1 MRLDSGHCLW
11 CGYLSLR
18 MDDDEHAR
26 ALVDR
31 ARDGDDEAASEL
43 IRQLYP
49 MVAKIVRGYRPRRAA
64 EEDLTQ
70 MIFIKVFQN
79 LAQYSGKVPISHW
92 VSRIAVNTCRNQL
105 MAEKARPELRHA
117 DLSEEQAAM
126 LENLAASDE
135 ALSPDRKLAARDL
148 VEKLLAMLKPMERLV
163 IDMLY
168 LQERSVAEI
177 QRVTGWTAAAIKIKA
192 FRARQKLRRQIG
204 GLL

>member
-1 MRLDSGHCLW
+1 
-11 CGYLSLR
+11 

-26 ALVDR
+26 VLVGR
-31 ARDGDDEAASEL
+31 ARGGDDNAAREL
-43 IRQLYP
+43 IHQLYP
-49 MVAKIVRGYRPRRAA
+49 LVAKIVRGYRPRRTA
-64 EEDLTQ
+64 EEDLAQ
-70 MIFIKVFQN
+70 MIFVKVFQN

-126 LENLAASDE
+126 LENLASDD
-135 ALSPDRKLAARDL
+135 ALSPDRKLAVRDL
-148 VEKLLAMLKPMERLV
+148 VEKLLAMLKPVERLV

-168 LQERSVAEI
+168 LQERSVAEV
-177 QRVTGWTAAAIKIKA
+177 QKLTGWTAATIKIRA
-192 FRARQKLRRQIG
+192 FRARQKLRKQIG

>member
-1 MRLDSGHCLW
+1 
-11 CGYLSLR
+11 

-26 ALVDR
+26 VLVDR
-31 ARDGDDEAASEL
+31 ARSGDDDAAREL

-49 MVAKIVRGYRPRRAA
+49 LVAKIVRGYRPRRTA
-64 EEDLTQ
+64 EEDLAQ
-70 MIFIKVFQN
+70 MIFVKVFQN

-117 DLSEEQAAM
+117 NLSEEQAAM
-126 LENLAASDE
+126 LENLASDN

-148 VEKLLAMLKPMERLV
+148 VEKLLAMLKPVERLV

-168 LQERSVAEI
+168 LQERSVAEV
-177 QRVTGWTAAAIKIKA
+177 QKLTGWTAATIKVRA
-192 FRARQKLRRQIG
+192 FRARQKLRKQIG

>member
-1 MRLDSGHCLW
+1 
-11 CGYLSLR
+11 
-18 MDDDEHAR
+18 MDDDEHVR

-31 ARDGDDEAASEL
+31 ARGGDDNAAREL

-49 MVAKIVRGYRPRRAA
+49 LVAKIVRGYQPRRTA
-64 EEDLTQ
+64 EEDLAQ
-70 MIFIKVFQN
+70 MIFVKVFQN

-126 LENLAASDE
+126 LENLASED
-135 ALSPDRKLAARDL
+135 ALSPDRNLAARDL
-148 VEKLLAMLKPMERLV
+148 VEKLLAMLKPVERLV

-168 LQERSVAEI
+168 LQERSVAEV
-177 QRVTGWTAAAIKIKA
+177 QKLTGWTAATIKVRA
-192 FRARQKLRRQIG
+192 FRARQKLRKQIG

>member
-1 MRLDSGHCLW
+1 
-11 CGYLSLR
+11 

-31 ARDGDDEAASEL
+31 ARGGDDNAAREL

-49 MVAKIVRGYRPRRAA
+49 LVAKIVRGYRPRRTA
-64 EEDLTQ
+64 EEDLAQ
-70 MIFIKVFQN
+70 MIFVKVFQN

-126 LENLAASDE
+126 LENLASDD

-148 VEKLLAMLKPMERLV
+148 VETLLAMLKPVERLV

-168 LQERSVAEI
+168 LQERSVAEV
-177 QRVTGWTAAAIKIKA
+177 QKLTGWTAATIKVRA
-192 FRARQKLRRQIG
+192 FRARQKLRKQIG

>member
-1 MRLDSGHCLW
+1 
-11 CGYLSLR
+11 

-26 ALVDR
+26 VLVDR
-31 ARDGDDEAASEL
+31 ARSGDDDAAREL

-49 MVAKIVRGYRPRRAA
+49 LVAKIVRGYRPRRTA
-64 EEDLTQ
+64 EEDLAQ
-70 MIFIKVFQN
+70 MIFVKVFQN

-117 DLSEEQAAM
+117 NLSEEQAAM
-126 LENLAASDE
+126 LENLASDDV
-135 ALSPDRKLAARDL
+135 LPPDRKLAARDL
-148 VEKLLAMLKPMERLV
+148 VEKLLAMLKPVERLV

-168 LQERSVAEI
+168 LQECSVGEV
-177 QRVTGWTAAAIKIKA
+177 QKLTGWTPATIKVRA
-192 FRARQKLRRQIG
+192 FRARQKLRKQIG

>member
-1 MRLDSGHCLW
+1 
-11 CGYLSLR
+11 
-18 MDDDEHAR
+18 MDHDEHAR

-31 ARDGDDEAASEL
+31 ARSGDDNAAREL

-49 MVAKIVRGYRPRRAA
+49 LVAKIVRGYRPRRAA
-64 EEDLTQ
+64 EEDLAQ
-70 MIFIKVFQN
+70 MIFVKVFQN

-105 MAEKARPELRHA
+105 MAEQARPELRHA

-126 LENLAASDE
+126 LENLASDN

-148 VEKLLAMLKPMERLV
+148 VEKLLAMLKPVERLV

-168 LQERSVAEI
+168 LQERSVAEV
-177 QRVTGWTAAAIKIKA
+177 QKLTGWTAATIKVRA
-192 FRARQKLRRQIG
+192 FRARQKLRKQIG

>member
-1 MRLDSGHCLW
+1 
-11 CGYLSLR
+11 

-31 ARDGDDEAASEL
+31 ARGDDGVAAREL
-43 IRQLYP
+43 IQQLYP
-49 MVAKIVRGYRPRRAA
+49 LVAKIVRAHRPQRTA
-64 EEDLTQ
+64 EEDLCQ
-70 MIFIKVFQN
+70 MIFVKVFQN
-79 LAQYSGKVPISHW
+79 LHQYSGKVPISHW

-117 DLSEEQAAM
+117 DLSEEQVAM
-126 LENLAASDE
+126 LENLASDD
-135 ALSPDRKLAARDL
+135 ALSPDRKLVARDL

-177 QRVTGWTAAAIKIKA
+177 QKVTGWTAAAIKIKA

>member
-18 MDDDEHAR
+18 MDDNEHAHT
-26 ALVDR
+26 LVDR
-31 ARDGDDEAASEL
+31 ARDGDDDAAREL
-43 IRQLYP
+43 VRQLYP

-79 LAQYSGKVPISHW
+79 LTQYSGKVPISHW

-126 LENLAASDE
+126 LENLASDD

-148 VEKLLAMLKPMERLV
+148 VEKLLAMLKPVERLV

-177 QRVTGWTAAAIKIKA
+177 QRVTGWTAAAIKVRA

>member
-1 MRLDSGHCLW
+1 
-11 CGYLSLR
+11 
-18 MDDDEHAR
+18 MDDDEHAHT
-26 ALVDR
+26 LVDR
-31 ARDGDDEAASEL
+31 ARDGDDEAAREL

-126 LENLAASDE
+126 LENLASED

-148 VEKLLAMLKPMERLV
+148 VEKLLAMLKPVERLV

-168 LQERSVAEI
+168 LQERSVAEV
-177 QRVTGWTAAAIKIKA
+177 QKLTGWTAATIKVRA
-192 FRARQKLRRQIG
+192 FRARQKLRKQIG